1 MINSFWKKFTLYNL
15 GLLIIIIRIYGFF
28 IEKYNSKDNINSIF
42 PLIDENGYSFKE
54 QIECDFDTLEL
65 ITNKL
70 TKGIYPEEFNISNLT
85 SNKCFNFKK
94 IDKCAENNLCEN
106 KFINLKM
113 NNNSLLENILKD
125 EESLFWETI
134 FNENNFMN
142 NKSMNFLY
150 KILSGYKSY
159 IHIMFYKQLNN
170 LDFLEDRITYSND
183 KLNNLFYLQSI
194 LLKSFMKLKNE
205 KLFMFEYV
213 NLDKEYLIN
222 FTEKCINNN
231 NDILHLN
238 NEIKND
244 TLKVINKIQKIIKII
259 SNENLLIMKSCLLD
273 FKAIETMFK
282 ILFELKISFDEIK
295 EFKFFLRNYIRS
307 INLIF
312 EVESKLNEKNKMNEK
327 DLKIFSYIFYI
338 ISFIIIFIM
347 NMIFLKNKDN
357 NNKKF
362 FNTNKGINM
371 RKYQIYK
378 KNLDKIKENE
388 QINQPRSYDSFSKE
402 EQGYIDKLLNYQNN
416 SY

>member
-70 TKGIYPEEFNISNLT
+70 TKGIFPEEFNISNLT

-170 LDFLEDRITYSND
+170 LNFLEDRITYSYD
-183 KLNNLFYLQSI
+183 KLNNLFYFQSI

-231 NDILHLN
+231 NILNLN
-238 NEIKND
+238 NEIKNQ
-244 TLKVINKIQKIIKII
+244 TLKIINKIQKIISII
-259 SNENLLIMKSCLLD
+259 SNENLLIMKSSILD

-282 ILFELKISFDEIK
+282 ILFGLKISFNEIK
-295 EFKFFLRNYIRS
+295 EFKFF
-307 INLIF
+307 
-312 EVESKLNEKNKMNEK
+312 
-327 DLKIFSYIFYI
+327 
-338 ISFIIIFIM
+338 
-347 NMIFLKNKDN
+347 
-357 NNKKF
+357 
-362 FNTNKGINM
+362 
-371 RKYQIYK
+371 
-378 KNLDKIKENE
+378 
-388 QINQPRSYDSFSKE
+388 
-402 EQGYIDKLLNYQNN
+402 
-416 SY
+416 

>member
-113 NNNSLLENILKD
+113 NNNSLLENILKV

-170 LDFLEDRITYSND
+170 LYFLEERITHSND
-183 KLNNLFYLQSI
+183 KLNNLFYLESI

-213 NLDKEYLIN
+213 NLDKEYLID

-244 TLKVINKIQKIIKII
+244 TLKVINKIQKIITII
-259 SNENLLIMKSCLLD
+259 SNENLLIMKSCILD

-295 EFKFFLRNYIRS
+295 EFKFFLRNYIRN

-312 EVESKLNEKNKMNEK
+312 EVESKLNEKNKIKEK
-327 DLKIFSYIFYI
+327 NLKIVSYIFYI
-338 ISFIIIFIM
+338 ISFIIILIM
-347 NMIFLKNKDN
+347 NWIFLKNKKN
-357 NNKKF
+357 QNKKF

-402 EQGYIDKLLNYQNN
+402 EQGYTDKLLNNQKNN
-416 SY
+416 F

>member
-1 MINSFWKKFTLYNL
+1 MINSFWKKITLYNL
-15 GLLIIIIRIYGFF
+15 GLLIIIIRIYGFI
-28 IEKYNSKDNINSIF
+28 IEKYKSKENINSIF
-42 PLIDENGYSFKE
+42 PLVDDNGYSFKE
-54 QIECDFDTLEL
+54 QIECDIDTLEL

-70 TKGIYPEEFNISNLT
+70 TKGIYPEEFNISNLNG
-85 SNKCFNFKK
+85 NKCFNFQI
-94 IDKCAENNLCEN
+94 IDKCGGNNFCEN
-106 KFINLKM
+106 KFINLNM

-125 EESLFWETI
+125 EESLFWESI
-134 FNENNFMN
+134 FHENNFKN
-142 NKSMNFLY
+142 HKSMNFLY

-244 TLKVINKIQKIIKII
+244 TLKVINKIQKIIQII

-388 QINQPRSYDSFSKE
+388 QINQPSSYDSFSKE
-402 EQGYIDKLLNYQNN
+402 EQGYIDKLLNNQKNN
-416 SY
+416 F